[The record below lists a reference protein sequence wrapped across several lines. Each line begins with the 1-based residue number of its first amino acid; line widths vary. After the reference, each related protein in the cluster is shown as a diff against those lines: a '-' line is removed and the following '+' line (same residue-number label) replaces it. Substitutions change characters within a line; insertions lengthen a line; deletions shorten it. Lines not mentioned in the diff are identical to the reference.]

1 MKKTLLTLLV
11 STLFISG
18 AAQAGEDISA
28 SMHIGGLLKPA
39 QYDCMVRL
47 SESSVSIL
55 EKSDTLI
62 KQGDNATAPTLIHI
76 TMEGDAKCDEFVTE
90 GKIAYLFQ
98 GVADDANGTALANAL
113 TDPSA
118 AKGVA
123 IGVFDEQNKPLALNK
138 DLVTAKTDTVFGLQ
152 MIKLNNQ
159 EAVAG
164 NINSTL
170 TVMIERL

>member
-1 MKKTLLTLLV
+1 MKKSLLTLMV
-11 STLFISG
+11 SALFISG
-18 AAQAGEDISA
+18 MVQAEDLSATMNIS
-28 SMHIGGLLKPA
+28 GVLKPA
-39 QYDCMVRL
+39 QYNCAVKL

-62 KQGDNATAPTLIHI
+62 KQGDKATAPTLIHV
-76 TMEGDAKCDEFVTE
+76 TMEGDAKCSEFVNE

-98 GVADDANGTALANAL
+98 GTADNANGTALANAL
-113 TDPSA
+113 TDASA

-123 IGVFDEQNKPLALNK
+123 FGVFDEQNQPLALNK
-138 DLVTAKTDTVFGLQ
+138 DRVIAKTDTVFGLQ
-152 MIKLNNQ
+152 MVQLIDQ

-170 TVMIERL
+170 TVQIERL